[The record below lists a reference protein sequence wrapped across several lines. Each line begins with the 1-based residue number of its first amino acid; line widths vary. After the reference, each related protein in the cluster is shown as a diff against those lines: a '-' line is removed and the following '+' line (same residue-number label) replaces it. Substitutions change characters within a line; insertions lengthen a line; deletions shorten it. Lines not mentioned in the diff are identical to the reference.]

1 MLDELEEANQGTLK
15 KMKTFISQARRR
27 TNLLVASVQQASA
40 FTTDVSDVSLNT
52 R

>member
-1 MLDELEEANQGTLK
+1 MLNELEEANQGTLK

-40 FTTDVSDVSLNT
+40 CIYNGCLWCLSEH
-52 R
+52 